1 MVECYVGICSEHGEV
16 VPESEGFEYAMDRI
30 YENKTDMELF
40 KAEFGEQVVEWF
52 FSGDFVKRE
61 VGEDEI

>member
-1 MVECYVGICSEHGEV
+1 MEKYYVGICSEHGEV

-52 FSGDFVKRE
+52 FSGDFVKE
-61 VGEDEI
+61 GLNDET